1 MKNKIRS
8 IMIQNGYKG
17 TIKELANILAI
28 SEPSVVN
35 KLSGKED
42 FKVKEIRRF
51 AELFKL
57 SDEEICE
64 IFIRREAL

>member
-8 IMIQNGYKG
+8 IMIQNGFKG
-17 TIKELANILAI
+17 TIRELANILGI

-42 FKVKEIRRF
+42 FKVREIRIF
-51 AELFKL
+51 AEKFNLTDKQ
-57 SDEEICE
+57 ICN
-64 IFIRREAL
+64 IFIRE

>member
-17 TIKELANILAI
+17 TIRELAKILGI
-28 SEPSVVN
+28 SAPSVVN

-42 FKVKEIRRF
+42 FKVKEIRIF
-51 AELFKL
+51 AKKFKL
-57 SDEEICE
+57 KNDEICE
-64 IFIRREAL
+64 IFIWSE

>member
-8 IMIQNGYKG
+8 IMIQNGLKG
-17 TIKELANILAI
+17 TIRELANVLGI

-42 FKVKEIRRF
+42 FKVKEIRIF
-51 AELFKL
+51 AKKFDL
-57 SDEEICE
+57 SNEEICN
-64 IFIRREAL
+64 IFIWRLE